1 MTGPEYEY
9 TTEKV
14 SISLHSSLVE
24 LLRDHCE
31 RHGYSKSGFIRK
43 AVENQL
49 LSEVNKKPILEQLYR
64 NFMR

>member
-1 MTGPEYEY
+1 MEPEYKY

-24 LLRDHCE
+24 LLADHCE

-49 LSEVNKKPILEQLYR
+49 LSEVNKKPILEHLYKQFIR
-64 NFMR
+64 